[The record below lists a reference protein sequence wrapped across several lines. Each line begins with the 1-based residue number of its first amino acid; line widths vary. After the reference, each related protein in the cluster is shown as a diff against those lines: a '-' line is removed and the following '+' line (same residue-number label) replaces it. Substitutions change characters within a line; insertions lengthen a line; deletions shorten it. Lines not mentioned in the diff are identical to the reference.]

1 MCWFSN
7 DLVMLSTVSPF
18 KEDLS
23 RQYQLL
29 NLTLKS
35 PIITTKKGL
44 FWSSSSKVLSK
55 FSENCSNSSWVW
67 LRHLYK
73 EIKLQSLS
81 PIFNSKLIL
90 SCKWWILKT
99 LKANLFLIR
108 WMVRSY
114 YTVPCDFQ
122 ITIIICSARVK
133 VCFGNAYYIKFLSCD
148 ISFKEWNF
156 GIAMKRYAV

>member
-55 FSENCSNSSWVW
+55 FS
-67 LRHLYK
+67 
-73 EIKLQSLS
+73 SLS

-148 ISFKEWNF
+148 ISFKERNF

>member
-29 NLTLKS
+29 DLTLKS

-55 FSENCSNSSWVW
+55 FSENCSNSSRIW

-108 WMVRSY
+108 RMVRSY
-114 YTVPCDFQ
+114 P
-122 ITIIICSARVK
+122 A
-133 VCFGNAYYIKFLSCD
+133 
-148 ISFKEWNF
+148 ISKLPSS
-156 GIAMKRYAV
+156 YAVLGSKYVLEMHTTSNFWAAI